1 MPEVSREVEV
11 TFSADDGDE
20 LPSLAALAGSPDD
33 PVPLLSGEPERQV
46 LRTTYVDTADLDLAR
61 HGITLRRR
69 VGGEG
74 GGWFLTVPGGAP
86 GGSQVRRPPGRAGS
100 AVPDELQRLVRAR
113 TGGRLL
119 APVARVTTGR
129 TVHRVF
135 DATDR
140 VVLELTDDRVSARR
154 ILPVEGSGEAAGAQV
169 TWREIAVV
177 TPDADDERLTAVAG
191 ALRERGLTEGSR
203 TSELA
208 RVLDVGTPAPRDG
221 RRRPTG
227 RKSSTS
233 SVVVAYL
240 ADQLEQIRSQ
250 DLLVRLGAPGSVH
263 KTRVATRRSRSAL
276 ATFRAAFD
284 PDVVTPLR
292 AELKWLAGV
301 LGEVRDAEVMRARV
315 RDVLEAGSADATV
328 PPAPAGVDV
337 GSAHAVARTAL
348 LAALDGERY
357 DRLLD
362 ALEELVDAPPT
373 TERGDRRAGKQLRR
387 GIAHEYDHVRR
398 LMKRSRAAVEPE
410 RRGRLLHDAR
420 KAAKRTRYAAEL
432 AGDVLGADARAFAA
446 AMESLQEAL
455 GEYQDTVVLRAHLRE
470 LAAGTT
476 DPAAAFTY
484 GRLHALEEVRARE
497 AEGRVPAVWA
507 EARRKRLRR
516 RLR

>member
-1 MPEVSREVEV
+1 MPEV

-20 LPSLAALAGSPDD
+20 LPSPATLAGSPDD
-33 PVPLLSGEPERQV
+33 PVPLLGGEPQRQV

-69 VGGEG
+69 VGGGG

-86 GGSQVRRPPGRAGS
+86 GGAQVRRPPGRAGS

-113 TGGRLL
+113 TGGRPLV
-119 APVARVTTGR
+119 PVARVTTGR

-140 VVLELTDDRVSARR
+140 AVLELADDRVSARP

-169 TWREIAVV
+169 TWREVAVV
-177 TPDADDERLTAVAG
+177 APDGDDQRLAAVAG
-191 ALRERGLTEGSR
+191 ALRERGLAEAPD

-208 RVLDVGTPAPRDG
+208 RVLDVDTPPHDG
-221 RRRPTG
+221 RASRRRPTA
-227 RKSSTS
+227 RRASTS

-240 ADQLEQIRSQ
+240 ADQLEQIRAQ

-263 KTRVATRRSRSAL
+263 KMRVATRRSRSAL

-292 AELKWLAGV
+292 AELRWLAGV
-301 LGEVRDAEVMRARV
+301 LGEVRDADVLRARV
-315 RDVLEAGSADATV
+315 SEVLAAEAADA
-328 PPAPAGVDV
+328 AGATASTDADLRA
-337 GSAHAVARTAL
+337 AHAAARTAL
-348 LAALDGERY
+348 LTALDGARY

-362 ALEELVDAPPT
+362 ALEQLVAAPPT
-373 TERGDRRAGKQLRR
+373 TERGDRRAGKRLRR
-387 GIAHEYDHVRR
+387 GIAREYADLRR
-398 LMKRSRAAVEPE
+398 LMKRARAAGEPQ
-410 RRGRLLHDAR
+410 RRARLLHDAR

-446 AMESLQEAL
+446 AMERLQEAL

-470 LAAGTT
+470 LAQATT
-476 DPAAAFTY
+476 DPAAAFAY

-497 AEGRVPAVWA
+497 AEGRVPTVWA
-507 EARRKRLRR
+507 EARSKRLRR